1 MRNAAILLVL
11 GVLGVLLSG
20 EGVASLQCYSCH
32 DCAVPGPYEI
42 TKTCY
47 TSCYASVICKGNGQ
61 VFSSRLCSKSNEEP
75 GCRPSLSSENT
86 YNCFCNDDRCDPLE
100 LFPDVCDS
108 APAATLVS
116 FTYLTALLLL
126 AALLPSVLA

>member
-47 TSCYASVICKGNGQ
+47 TSCYASVICKANGQ
-61 VFSSRLCSKSNEEP
+61 HFVTRDCGYARKADKCAVSNFSRFQL
-75 GCRPSLSSENT
+75 G
-86 YNCFCNDDRCDPLE
+86 CFCNSDLCDPLTM
-100 LFPDVCDS
+100 FPAVTCE
-108 APAATLVS
+108 S
-116 FTYLTALLLL
+116 FALLQ
-126 AALLPSVLA
+126 